1 MFLNYPNPIKFEQG
15 NAKHIS
21 FFFKKKLYFKSF
33 NLFDNSLHNRINK
46 KKCN

>member
-21 FFFKKKLYFKSF
+21 FFFKTLYFKSY
-33 NLFDNSLHNRINK
+33 NLFDNSLHNRST